1 MRGPGE
7 GTGLGSLRFGEE
19 PDLASCPLEGPM
31 RPRSTVPRRARVA
44 ATAALLVGLGSLTAG
59 CGSAN
64 PAVAAYVDGTK
75 ITDTELDAAVKG
87 VSQTVQEGQTV
98 SPQAVLDAMVHGVI
112 AENIAAKNG
121 ITVTD
126 ADRDA
131 ALKGSNL
138 EPLLPIPAAK
148 EVAYDIADQEI
159 VAQKV
164 GSEPYLQ
171 QLQQQKVTVNPRYG
185 VLDEQQKLINTEQS
199 GALAKPASP
208 SPTPTP

>member
-1 MRGPGE
+1 
-7 GTGLGSLRFGEE
+7 
-19 PDLASCPLEGPM
+19 M
-31 RPRSTVPRRARVA
+31 RPRSTAPRRRRLVA
-44 ATAALLVGLGSLTAG
+44 AAVLLVGLAATAG
-59 CGSAN
+59 CAGAN
-64 PAVAAYVDGTK
+64 PAVAAYVDGTA
-75 ITDTELDAAVKG
+75 ITETQLDAAVKG
-87 VSQTVQEGQTV
+87 VTQTVQEGQQV

-112 AENIAAKNG
+112 ADKIAARNG
-121 ITVTD
+121 IVVTD
-126 ADRDA
+126 AERDT

-148 EVAYDIADQEI
+148 EVAYDIADQQI

-171 QLQQQKVTVNPRYG
+171 QLQQQDVTVNPRYG

-199 GALAKPASP
+199 GSLARPASP